1 MDKFITKSPLFLALV
16 PTHPI
21 VNFTVERMKERLAV
35 KAQGVEDKRR
45 DFLTRCF
52 EAQSKYPDL
61 VTDKILAGSDTTG
74 ISFRSV
80 STALPTMVL
89 SPVGLLTVSEV
100 FYYLMKSPDCLKKVV
115 EEIDQ
120 ADKAGN
126 LSEFVTWK
134 ESNNLPYLQACIKEA
149 LSRVMSCTSC
159 TFPSAKYAPF

>member
-1 MDKFITKSPLFLALV
+1 
-16 PTHPI
+16 
-21 VNFTVERMKERLAV
+21 MKERLAV